1 MASRL
6 AVAAVVLLVVVA
18 GADALRGRGGSD
30 GPAPAQAPVSVVP
43 APGAA
48 IDPAGVPIGNDLKPG
63 VCQPAVDERGGWTSS
78 VCIREVRPAP

>member
-18 GADALRGRGGSD
+18 GADALRGRGD
-30 GPAPAQAPVSVVP
+30 GREPAPAPAPVSLVP
-43 APGAA
+43 ASGAA
-48 IDPAGVPIGNDLKPG
+48 IDPAGVPIGNDLEPG

-78 VCIREVRPAP
+78 VCVREVRP